1 MFYPSIILAEQ
12 QKPITKVLICL
23 VLNLIFLV
31 NSFGQCEYQSAIE
44 VDELQIGNM
53 ITWVTVKEYNNDKF
67 IIQKSIDGIIFKIV
81 GEVLGSK
88 HSEEEKKYRYLDTAL
103 GHSKA
108 YYRLIQIDKEGGEHY
123 SPTVIINRVIEN
135 NFLLTGMSSPFTDSE
150 FSCSLRS
157 NLEGEMFL
165 NIRNT
170 NTSEIIDTKQWP
182 IVKGLNVVTLD
193 FMKYP
198 IATYEV
204 DFVLVGEKETIVVNK
219 VDSDKVP
226 NIDYVVKE

>member
-1 MFYPSIILAEQ
+1 MFNPSIIIA
-12 QKPITKVLICL
+12 KTHNPFTKIIFCTVLQL
-23 VLNLIFLV
+23 LFLI
-31 NSFGQCEYQSAIE
+31 NGFGQCEYQSAIE
-44 VDELQIGNM
+44 VNELQIGNM
-53 ITWVTVKEYNNDKF
+53 ITWVTVKEFNNDKF
-67 IIQKSIDGIIFKIV
+67 IIQKSIDGKIFKIV
-81 GEVLGSK
+81 GEVNGAK
-88 HSEEEKKYRYLDTAL
+88 HSQDEKKYRYLDTSL
-103 GHSKA
+103 GHTKA
-108 YYRLIQIDKEGGEHY
+108 YYRLIQIDNQGGEHY

-135 NFLLTGMSSPFTDSE
+135 NFLLTGMSSPFTDAE

-165 NIRNT
+165 NIRNID
-170 NTSEIIDTKQWP
+170 TSEIIDTKQWP